1 MAFGDFWKPLKAKRS
16 MRSVKLT
23 RLEARTR
30 AIHGAERVGFVM
42 FCVALG
48 FVVVATAFPQRREL
62 ERLEAKLA
70 LAKEREESVA
80 ADREYHQIEYRAL
93 REDPEFLEIHA
104 RDRLDYYREGERVLK
119 FRGQP

>member
-1 MAFGDFWKPLKAKRS
+1 MAKRS
-16 MRSVKLT
+16 MAGVKLT

-30 AIHGAERVGFVM
+30 LIQGAGKLAFVA
-42 FCVALG
+42 FCVSVG

-62 ERLEAKLA
+62 IKLEAKL
-70 LAKEREESVA
+70 KEAQEQEELML

-93 REDPEFLEIHA
+93 REDPAFLEIHA

-119 FRGQP
+119 FRTE